1 MKKNIIMFM
10 AAILVAGAAGMAQEY
25 KVLND
30 KSVLRWT
37 GKKPAK
43 SHTGIIKLNEGSLTL
58 KKDKIVGGK
67 FVVDMNSMVEGDGTD
82 PNKGARLIG
91 HLKSDDFFS
100 TDKFPTATLV
110 IKEATPFK
118 NDEATVT
125 GDLTIKGITQPVTFK
140 TKKIGDAYQ
149 ASVSFDRSLYDVR
162 FGSGKFFENLGDNA
176 IDDMIVLD
184 VTVVTVKK

>member
-1 MKKNIIMFM
+1 MM
-10 AAILVAGAAGMAQEY
+10 AAILAAGATVMAQDY
-25 KVLND
+25 KVLTD

-43 SHTGIIKLNEGSLTL
+43 SHTGVIKLKEGSLTV
-58 KKDKIVGGK
+58 KKDQITGGT
-67 FVVDMNSMVEGDGTD
+67 FVVDMNTMVEGDGTD
-82 PNKGARLIG
+82 PNKGARLMG

-100 TDKFPTATLV
+100 TDKFPTSTLV
-110 IKEATPFK
+110 IKEATPFTK
-118 NDEATVT
+118 DEATVT
-125 GDLTIKGITQPVTFK
+125 GDLTIKGITHPVTFK

-162 FGSGKFFENLGDNA
+162 YGSGKFFENLGDNA

>member
-1 MKKNIIMFM
+1 MKKRILFLS
-10 AAILVAGAAGMAQEY
+10 AAILVAGSAVMAQDY
-25 KVLND
+25 KVLTD

-37 GKKPAK
+37 GKKPTK
-43 SHTGIIKLNEGSLTL
+43 SHTGVIQLKEGSLTV
-58 KKDKIVGGK
+58 KKNQITGGT
-67 FVVDMNSMVEGDGTD
+67 FVIDMNTMVEGDGSD

-100 TDKFPTATLV
+100 TDKFATSTLV
-110 IKEATPFK
+110 IKEATPFVK
-118 NDEATVT
+118 DEATIT
-125 GDLTIKGITQPVTFK
+125 GDLTIKGITHPVTFK
-140 TKKIGDAYQ
+140 AKKIGDAYQ

-162 FGSGKFFENLGDNA
+162 FGSGKFFNNLGDNA